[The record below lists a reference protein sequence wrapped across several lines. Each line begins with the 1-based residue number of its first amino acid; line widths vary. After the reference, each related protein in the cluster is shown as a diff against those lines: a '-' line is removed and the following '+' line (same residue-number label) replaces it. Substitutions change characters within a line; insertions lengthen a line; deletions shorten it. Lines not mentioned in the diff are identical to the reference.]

1 MGDYTLIADLG
12 YPVYR
17 TSNIFTGSKPFAMPL
32 KIENNFFPALNGIPS
47 EGCRYSLLLLEKLRI
62 GWARIYP
69 IPNP

>member
-17 TSNIFTGSKPFAMPL
+17 TYNIFTGSKPFAMPL
-32 KIENNFFPALNGIPS
+32 KIENQFLPLLNAIPS
-47 EGCRYSLLLLEKLRI
+47 EGCRHSLLLLRGLRI
-62 GWARIYP
+62 RWARIYP